1 MKGESEISKK
11 DSRRSRFV
19 EWRLRQPVVLGC
31 KKNSRVWY
39 LAHCLLSGRFWC
51 RTSLYNAV
59 EARFSTLSSL
69 QTRGM
74 IKLLLPFLYEVGAL
88 TATKEGFQLSSVL
101 LKGKAGLSS
110 DLDLARKEGFQAGH
124 AAGWKSGYERGIED
138 GRKGEKSGS

>member
-1 MKGESEISKK
+1 
-11 DSRRSRFV
+11 
-19 EWRLRQPVVLGC
+19 
-31 KKNSRVWY
+31 
-39 LAHCLLSGRFWC
+39 
-51 RTSLYNAV
+51 
-59 EARFSTLSSL
+59 
-69 QTRGM
+69 M